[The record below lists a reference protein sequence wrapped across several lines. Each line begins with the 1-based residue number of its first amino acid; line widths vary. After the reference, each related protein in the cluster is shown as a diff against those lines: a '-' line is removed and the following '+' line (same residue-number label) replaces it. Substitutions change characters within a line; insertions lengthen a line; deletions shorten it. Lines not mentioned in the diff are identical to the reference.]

1 MLNTVQH
8 EIGREHISAT
18 HSCKCLMTAVEATMR
33 FAHGPNAEVQHW
45 FRQMTQ
51 LTIKP
56 KTQKA
61 MSMIT

>member
-1 MLNTVQH
+1 LNTGQH

-18 HSCKCLMTAVEATMR
+18 HSCKCLMTAVPAPMR
-33 FAHGPNAEVQHW
+33 PAHGVNATPGRG
-45 FRQMTQ
+45 FRHTTQ

-56 KTQKA
+56 RMHKV

>member
-8 EIGREHISAT
+8 EIGREHISET
-18 HSCKCLMTAVEATMR
+18 RSCKCLMTAVEAPMR
-33 FAHGPNAEVQHW
+33 PAHGLNAGLAPW
-45 FRQMTQ
+45 FRQTTQ

-56 KTQKA
+56 RTHKA